1 MKLFD
6 NKNRVNLK
14 PAKSNENTYD
24 YLNNS
29 AREEVEEVRNK
40 LEKWFSIYPEE
51 EKFEIKRRIKT
62 REQFDSTFFE
72 MYLYNLFTEMNF
84 NIESHPEIKDSDNKP
99 DFLISKVDKQIYV
112 EAKVDYNLSE
122 KEKKERRKLNH
133 LIDSI
138 NSINN
143 NKYKLILEELNI
155 LSKDQPSM
163 KKFRNH
169 LQNQF
174 LELNYKEVI
183 EKTKEDFSIL
193 KTYTYSDDDLYIEY
207 KIIGIPEIYND
218 NRLIQ
223 IEGFRPVEWINCHIS
238 LRDSLFKKSSRYGEM
253 EVPFIIAV
261 NCLDYFLDEDDVRRA
276 VLGDIK
282 TSLYFDNRGE
292 LAYSYDYH
300 EDNGFFSYN
309 HREQNN
315 NVSGVLVYKLGLG
328 NIDNPKYW
336 FIYNPNA
343 KYPLDLED
351 ISLDS
356 IIFKDGEFIK
366 E

>member
-169 LQNQF
+169 L
-174 LELNYKEVI
+174 
-183 EKTKEDFSIL
+183 
-193 KTYTYSDDDLYIEY
+193 
-207 KIIGIPEIYND
+207 
-218 NRLIQ
+218 
-223 IEGFRPVEWINCHIS
+223 
-238 LRDSLFKKSSRYGEM
+238 
-253 EVPFIIAV
+253 
-261 NCLDYFLDEDDVRRA
+261 
-276 VLGDIK
+276 
-282 TSLYFDNRGE
+282 
-292 LAYSYDYH
+292 
-300 EDNGFFSYN
+300 
-309 HREQNN
+309 
-315 NVSGVLVYKLGLG
+315 
-328 NIDNPKYW
+328 
-336 FIYNPNA
+336 
-343 KYPLDLED
+343 
-351 ISLDS
+351 
-356 IIFKDGEFIK
+356 
-366 E
+366 